1 MHMHTYTTLQA
12 IKGCSPEDRK
22 AFDRL
27 MRINELGVYESL
39 SWSADGI
46 IQRIRELHDGRI
58 AVTWSFKGGRPQS
71 VKCIVEVKNSEDK
84 WQELGIW
91 LDDNPVAAF
100 IHSCSKI
107 EKHLTGISP
116 SS

>member
-27 MRINELGVYESL
+27 VRINELGVYESL

-46 IQRIRELHDGRI
+46 IQRIRELYDGKI
-58 AVTWSFKGGRPQS
+58 GVSWTYYGGKSHS
-71 VKCIVEVKNSEDK
+71 VKCVVEVKSLDDK
-84 WQELGIW
+84 WQELGTW

-100 IHSCSKI
+100 IHCCAKL
-107 EKHLTGISP
+107 EKHLQDVSP